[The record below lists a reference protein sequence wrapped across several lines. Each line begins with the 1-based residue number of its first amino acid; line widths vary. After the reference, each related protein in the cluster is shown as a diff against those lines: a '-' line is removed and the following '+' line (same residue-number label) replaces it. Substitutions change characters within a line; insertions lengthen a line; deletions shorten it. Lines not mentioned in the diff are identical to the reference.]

1 MICFLFVV
9 FISLFKFKKSI
20 YSKLQINNN
29 TKNLYFLKNNIIM
42 ITNYIQFKKFIY
54 QIYNIYLEK
63 KVKNVLNFK
72 IIRKRKGEIEIFL

>member
-20 YSKLQINNN
+20 YPKLQINNN

-63 KVKNVLNFK
+63 K
-72 IIRKRKGEIEIFL
+72 

>member
-1 MICFLFVV
+1 
-9 FISLFKFKKSI
+9 
-20 YSKLQINNN
+20 
-29 TKNLYFLKNNIIM
+29 M

>member
-1 MICFLFVV
+1 MFVV